1 MSLTSSERELVRE
14 IFEPKIISRSQLE
27 KNLPDEIFDLL
38 KEKDNLK
45 TVRDKILFFN
55 STKYRPYD
63 SCHIT
68 KILTPKFDCASAL
81 TELVENLTTPYLIF
95 LDMHFCFEVT
105 SKEDDA
111 ENKICLKFQRA
122 SKPSSF
128 NENFKISSV
137 KDIDNLCDEV
147 QGKTHNDLLNLVFR
161 KHTELY
167 EYGSSGFR
175 PYQLV
180 AFSAI
185 IQKFP
190 K

>member
-1 MSLTSSERELVRE
+1 MSLTVSERELVRE
-14 IFEPKIISRSQLE
+14 LFSPQIITPNQLE
-27 KNLPDEIFDLL
+27 KHLPEEIFNVL
-38 KEKDNLK
+38 KSKDNLR
-45 TVRDKILFFN
+45 TVSDKIRFFD
-55 STKYRPYD
+55 STKFRPYD

-68 KILTPKFDCASAL
+68 KILSPNFDCASAL

-95 LDMHFCFEVT
+95 LDMHFCFEIT
-105 SKEDDA
+105 EKE
-111 ENKICLKFQRA
+111 ENFSNKISLKFQRA

-137 KDIDNLCDEV
+137 KDIDNLCDEIE
-147 QGKTHNDLLNLVFR
+147 GKTHNDLLNLVFR

-167 EYGSSGFR
+167 EYGNSGFR